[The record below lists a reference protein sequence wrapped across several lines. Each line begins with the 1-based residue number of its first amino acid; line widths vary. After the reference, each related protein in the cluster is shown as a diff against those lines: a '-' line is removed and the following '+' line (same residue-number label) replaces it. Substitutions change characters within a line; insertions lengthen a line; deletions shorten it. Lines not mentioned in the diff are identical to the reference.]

1 MFRDEFMNA
10 LVESG
15 SRIKAVIIDAAG
27 VADVDLSALAVIDE
41 LVSEM
46 GKQDVE
52 VFIAAAS
59 SRVIKSLEAYEL
71 LEVVRAH
78 LCTVLCCVLSYY
90 RSTQA
95 TMMPPHA
102 A

>member
-71 LEVVRAH
+71 LEVVRA
-78 LCTVLCCVLSYY
+78 VGPLSSLLAFSVILLSIHPN
-90 RSTQA
+90 R
-95 TMMPPHA
+95 
-102 A
+102 